1 MDRHSSALLH
11 EAACPLVWRKFSTLE
26 GSTAYWTPPGS
37 VPVAAVVH
45 SGIDLGS
52 SAEGYLSTF
61 GGRLHLN
68 LTREGA
74 KLRTSSDGWLKVGEC
89 DVATASG
96 ERWYTQRIGP
106 LRSEGGYDYFNF
118 FINDV
123 AGLSARLD
131 ARAPGEELGIS
142 AHVMGAVT
150 ADGVLLSVPPVHYHH
165 VHLAPSFT
173 FDPRKALP
181 LPYGGLECALH
192 NRHCA
197 SLEAMIFQHGDCTC
211 TRENG
216 GTECYGHDYHDYR
229 RQFYAPLSIYAQIN
243 DIRPKHSP
251 TMEWFY
257 QLAIRVGTDVAGGG
271 AIPLS
276 MQNVN
281 NPYTYN
287 VPADTFIST
296 MVMPSNVD
304 SFHYFACRWPLFDG
318 TLVHSDLHS
327 HQPFFKGCFLYKG
340 LPALLGLGEGKCKH
354 EEAFTA
360 IPISSTGFGSS
371 EALREHLLSDLT
383 KLGHTTVCNVDGQLE
398 KVDGEWYDRVSLV
411 SCTPTRFRAGDA
423 WTVVGFFGQRKPGER
438 MFGLRAGQPAAMH
451 TNPHLYYVADD
462 GKSHYTSS
470 TAALT
475 HQPHAC
481 TLTCITEIVITHG
494 ACNIHTP
501 MCVLTAHHLFGAS
514 LCSCWHILPR

>member
-1 MDRHSSALLH
+1 
-11 EAACPLVWRKFSTLE
+11 
-26 GSTAYWTPPGS
+26 
-37 VPVAAVVH
+37 
-45 SGIDLGS
+45 
-52 SAEGYLSTF
+52 
-61 GGRLHLN
+61 
-68 LTREGA
+68 
-74 KLRTSSDGWLKVGEC
+74 
-89 DVATASG
+89 
-96 ERWYTQRIGP
+96 
-106 LRSEGGYDYFNF
+106 
-118 FINDV
+118 
-123 AGLSARLD
+123 
-131 ARAPGEELGIS
+131 
-142 AHVMGAVT
+142 
-150 ADGVLLSVPPVHYHH
+150 
-165 VHLAPSFT
+165 
-173 FDPRKALP
+173 
-181 LPYGGLECALH
+181 
-192 NRHCA
+192 
-197 SLEAMIFQHGDCTC
+197 
-211 TRENG
+211 
-216 GTECYGHDYHDYR
+216 
-229 RQFYAPLSIYAQIN
+229 
-243 DIRPKHSP
+243 
-251 TMEWFY
+251 MEWFY

-462 GKSHYTSS
+462 GKSHYTSTVGTSFLADNGENTVITRDEFLRFFLYLGTPPGPPTTSDRLSGCLFLFGIWLWDILAEHDYSAPGLWWVVAVLVAATTLCCPDPACCRSQAGSSKPRGCPCDCLRVCCLCIGRGVLGTIS
-470 TAALT
+470 TLALLVAIVNYSVPPTSYFLNDVDSRLLIYHDVELAKAAPLSLDVGFTATVLLSAALVAKAVWRIRAINKAFNKVRT
-475 HQPHAC
+475 D
-481 TLTCITEIVITHG
+481 LV
-494 ACNIHTP
+494 
-501 MCVLTAHHLFGAS
+501 
-514 LCSCWHILPR
+514 